1 MKTLIRLGLSEE
13 QKRNEIIRYVK
24 THDVKEIIVFSPQK
38 FLMDM
43 PGNPVKLIP
52 TSPTSSRAIVDVL
65 NASSK
70 KDDDQFYHKIYSMKI
85 PGYGEIPIRQIEW
98 KEVIMYRTFYPLLEE
113 INGNYL
119 LVVNE
124 FLRTKKRSDLTYN
137 CLRKF
142 LNQSKNRIVFEYFP
156 FIDNV
161 SDFMILLDFD
171 TDSKHKGSGFSK
183 EFLYEEDVK
192 AINPHLEL
200 TVDTIELPAG
210 AEEEYEEEKNKLFDS
225 IGNKSPDTIPR
236 QLHIYCGKWKKPYI
250 VPEKQYVARNARYH
264 MKNVTTYPNV
274 KHGVTYELLDWQHRR
289 LDMNDFFRRTG
300 QSKIT
305 FISTGLSVDEVYVRF
320 FNEWKERLE
329 EFYAEAGV
337 FSENR

>member
-1 MKTLIRLGLSEE
+1 MKILIRLGLSEV
-13 QKRNEIIRYVK
+13 QKQNEIIRYVK
-24 THDVKEIIVFSPQK
+24 NHDVKEIIVFSPQK

-43 PGNPVKLIP
+43 PGKPIEQDNNGI
-52 TSPTSSRAIVDVL
+52 TSATDTL
-65 NASSK
+65 NVEK
-70 KDDDQFYHKIYSMKI
+70 TGDTFTQEKYMLKI
-85 PGYGEIPIRQIEW
+85 PEFGEIPIRQIEY

-113 INGNYL
+113 IDKDYL

-124 FLRTKKRSDLTYN
+124 FMRTKNRSDLTYN
-137 CLRKF
+137 CLRHY
-142 LNQSKNRIVFEYFP
+142 LNQCGHQIIFEYFP
-156 FIDNV
+156 FIEDV

-171 TDSKHKGSGFSK
+171 TKSKHKGSSFSK
-183 EFLYEEDVK
+183 DFLYEEDIR

-200 TVDTIELPAG
+200 SVDTIELPVG
-210 AEEEYEEEKNKLFDS
+210 AEEEYEKEKNKLFNS